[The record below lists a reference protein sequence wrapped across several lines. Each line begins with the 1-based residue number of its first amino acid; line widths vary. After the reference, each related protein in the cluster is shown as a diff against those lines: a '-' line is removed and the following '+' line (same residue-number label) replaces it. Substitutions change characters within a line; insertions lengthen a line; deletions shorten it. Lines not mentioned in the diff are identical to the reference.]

1 MTEYKIIITQTNEFT
16 SDFDSPDEAAK
27 CAYEAIWDETTGD
40 YSYHVEV
47 RKVAEN
53 HRPSGYM
60 EENGKAY
67 TCNIPGIKYIGTI
80 KE

>member
-47 RKVAEN
+47 KKLIQSHE
-53 HRPSGYM
+53 PLSGNKYNYIT
-60 EENGKAY
+60 EDGKFFTY
-67 TCNIPGIKYIGTI
+67 NIQ
-80 KE
+80 EVV

>member
-1 MTEYKIIITQTNEFT
+1 MTEYKIIITQTNQFT

-47 RKVAEN
+47 KKLVQSHEPLSDVKYN
-53 HRPSGYM
+53 YIT
-60 EENGKAY
+60 EDGKFFTY
-67 TCNIPGIKYIGTI
+67 NIQ
-80 KE
+80 EVV